1 MKRATLWL
9 PALVL
14 TVLISTTLFGAG
26 VDLTGVGARASAMG
40 GNYRSIANDWSA
52 MYWNPAGLAYTE
64 GLGAGFSVEYVMPRA
79 TYTVGNSQYYNTTPR
94 ADDAYQQFSAAYR
107 NERAAEPQNFV
118 VPSGGITYNMGRL
131 AFGIGV
137 WAPFGLGSKWDI
149 LQTAKNNLGRIPGI
163 IDDEYNPAYPNF
175 EYESNMQIIDVHPT
189 ISFKISEKLSVGVGG
204 SFVLAN
210 DISIRQPA
218 FLQNPYL
225 YNSQLTSALS
235 LMLPPDQ
242 LFMLDFMRRPPF
254 DHLLNDV
261 SMEATGNGYGAN
273 VGVMF
278 KPTEKLSIGASL
290 QYYTDLSLSG
300 SYSAT
305 TYFADAPPD
314 FNGTGRAL
322 ADALLAA
329 GAIGQEEYVILSNYY
344 SGEVVTRTDVSDAEA
359 SMPLPMKFG
368 MGVSYSGIKNLLV
381 AVDFTYTQ
389 WSAWGVIPITDAAG
403 TTVSELT
410 QNWNDTFKV
419 GLGFEYTAGMAKI
432 RGGLTTENAAA
443 VPETLSP
450 GIPDMNRRTNL
461 SVGLS
466 YPVGPIVISANY
478 EKIFMADNEITD
490 WYYNSQ
496 GIAENMAGLYTMN
509 VNNLFIGIDYNF

>member
-1 MKRATLWL
+1 MKRATLVL

-14 TVLISTTLFGAG
+14 TLLISTTLFAAG

-79 TYTVGNSQYYNTTPR
+79 KYTVANSHYYNTNPG
-94 ADDAYQQFSAAYR
+94 ANEAYKQFSAAYR
-107 NERAAEPQNFV
+107 NERGAEPQNFV
-118 VPSGGITYNMGRL
+118 VPSGGVTFNTGRL
-131 AFGIGV
+131 AFGLGV
-137 WAPFGLGSKWDI
+137 WAPFGLGSKWDL
-149 LQTAKNNLGRIPGI
+149 LQTAKNNLGNIPGI
-163 IDDEYNPAYPNF
+163 IDDEYNPAYPNY
-175 EYESNMQIIDVHPT
+175 EYESNMQLIDVHPT
-189 ISFKISEKLSVGVGG
+189 VSFKISEKLSIGVGG
-204 SFVLAN
+204 SFVIA
-210 DISIRQPA
+210 DIAIRQPA
-218 FLQNPYL
+218 FLGNPYL
-225 YNSQLTSALS
+225 YNSQLYNALA
-235 LMLPPDQ
+235 MMMPPDQ
-242 LFMLDFMRRPPF
+242 LFILDFMRRPPF

-273 VGVMF
+273 IGVMF

-305 TYFADAPPD
+305 TYFADAPSIY
-314 FNGTGRAL
+314 NGTARAI
-322 ADALLAA
+322 ADQLLAA
-329 GAIGQEEYVILSNYY
+329 GAIGQDQYVILSNYY
-344 SGEVVTRTDVSDAEA
+344 SGQTVTRTDISDAEA

-368 MGVSYSGIKNLLV
+368 LGVSYSGIKNLLV
-381 AVDFTYTQ
+381 AADFTYTQ

-419 GLGFEYTAGMAKI
+419 GVGFEYSAGAAKI
-432 RGGLTTENAAA
+432 RGGVTTENAAA
-443 VPETLSP
+443 VAETLSP

-461 SVGLS
+461 SVGLAFPLG
-466 YPVGPIVISANY
+466 PVVISANY
-478 EKIFMADNEITD
+478 EKIFMPDNDITD
-490 WYYNSQ
+490 WYYSNS
-496 GIAENMAGLYTMN
+496 GVAENMAGLYSMN
-509 VNNLFIGIDYNF
+509 VNNLFIGIDYSL